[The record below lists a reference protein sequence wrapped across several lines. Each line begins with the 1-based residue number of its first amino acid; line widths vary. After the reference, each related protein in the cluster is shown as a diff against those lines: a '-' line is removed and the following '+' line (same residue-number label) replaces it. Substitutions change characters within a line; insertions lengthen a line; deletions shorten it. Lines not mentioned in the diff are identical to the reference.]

1 MWSRRKVVSVTRW
14 RIACCECCGELRG
27 EVPAPPPARAS
38 AHVRFIVCRQQ
49 SRQVDFVVCLTMSSL
64 HSCRWDWCRFTTVL
78 HDDFVQHVISTHIDK
93 AEPVKRADISLIR
106 KVEQGASGHSGK
118 SNFQPSCDRYFIVI
132 DSFMGDISNVT
143 VEATARPEAPQLSF
157 TSGSTFVLPLS
168 PQMPHATSSD
178 GSLAGV
184 GHHSFFIHLCMTLWH
199 FQEQSQGTS
208 QFNLQTQA
216 PYKSQSLD

>member
-1 MWSRRKVVSVTRW
+1 MNVVQTESGISNALERG
-14 RIACCECCGELRG
+14 IACCECCGELRG

-38 AHVRFIVCRQQ
+38 AHVRFIACRQQ
-49 SRQVDFVVCLTMSSL
+49 SRLVDFVVCLTMSSL

-93 AEPVKRADISLIR
+93 AEPVKRADISFIR
-106 KVEQGASGHSGK
+106 KVEQGASGHS
-118 SNFQPSCDRYFIVI
+118 
-132 DSFMGDISNVT
+132 DSLMGDISNVT
-143 VEATARPEAPQLSF
+143 VEATVARPEAPQLSF

-178 GSLAGV
+178 GSLAG
-184 GHHSFFIHLCMTLWH
+184 
-199 FQEQSQGTS
+199 SQGTS

-216 PYKSQSLD
+216 PYKS